1 MNCITFRTHTPL
13 ILKINGTK
21 PILLGIVLAMASMIT
36 HRSFAAGLAP
46 VNLGSAAHFTILA
59 GAAITTTG
67 GGTINGDVGAYPI
80 AGSGIGLPAAQVH
93 GTIYETDATGP
104 AGAVIAPALLLAA
117 KDDLTTAM
125 NDAAGRTPVPAD
137 PDHLNP
143 NGWNT
148 GGLNLTPGIY
158 KFTGTAS
165 ITGADVFLTGG
176 PDDVWIFQIA
186 ADLQVGS
193 MRNIILAGGA
203 QARNVFWQVGTS
215 ANIGTFAVF
224 KGTIMS
230 NQGIV
235 MMTSS
240 TLEGRA
246 LAFTAGITYNGN
258 SGNLPTPEAPIFT
271 GIVRTTTNATVVLST
286 SPYFFVTLQTSP
298 DLSPTNWTMIAT
310 NTPATNIWTFTDT
323 NAMTTVPQRF
333 YRAFITTP

>member
-1 MNCITFRTHTPL
+1 LTPL
-13 ILKINGTK
+13 
-21 PILLGIVLAMASMIT
+21 LLALAIPCQLE
-36 HRSFAAGLAP
+36 AAGPAP
-46 VNLGSAAHFTILA
+46 VNLLSTASFVILS

-67 GGTINGDVGAYPI
+67 GGIINGDVGASPI
-80 AGSGIGLPAAQVH
+80 AGSAIGVTCAQVN
-93 GTIYETDATGP
+93 GTIYAVDASGP
-104 AGAVIAPALLLAA
+104 PCAMIAPALLLAA
-117 KDDLTTAM
+117 KNDLTTAM
-125 NDAAGRTPVPAD
+125 IAAAGRTPVPTD

-143 NGWNT
+143 NGGNI

>member
-1 MNCITFRTHTPL
+1 MNCIAFRTHTPL
-13 ILKINGTK
+13 TLKINGTK
-21 PILLGIVLAMASMIT
+21 PILLGIVLAITFMIS
-36 HRSFAAGLAP
+36 HRTLAAGQAP

-80 AGSGIGLPAAQVH
+80 AGSGIGLTAAQVH
-93 GTIYETDATGP
+93 GTIYAVDATGP
-104 AGAVIAPALLLAA
+104 VGAVIAPALLLAA

-143 NGWNT
+143 NGGNI

-186 ADLQVGS
+186 ADLQMGS

-203 QARNVFWQVGTS
+203 QARNIFWQVGTS
-215 ANIGTFAVF
+215 VNIGTFAVF

-258 SGNLPTPEAPIFT
+258 SGSLPTPEAPIFT
-271 GIVRTTTNATVVLST
+271 SISKTRTNATVVLNT
-286 SPYFFVTLQTSP
+286 SPYYLVTLQTSP
-298 DLSPTNWTMIAT
+298 SLSPTNWTMIAT
-310 NTPATNIWTFTDT
+310 NTSATNIWTFTDT

>member
-143 NGWNT
+143 NGGNI

>member
-1 MNCITFRTHTPL
+1 
-13 ILKINGTK
+13 
-21 PILLGIVLAMASMIT
+21 
-36 HRSFAAGLAP
+36 
-46 VNLGSAAHFTILA
+46 LGSAAHFTILA

-80 AGSGIGLPAAQVH
+80 AGSGIGLTAVQVH

-104 AGAVIAPALLLAA
+104 VGAVIAPALLLAA

-143 NGWNT
+143 NGGNI

-186 ADLQVGS
+186 ADLQMGS

-215 ANIGTFAVF
+215 VNIGTFAVF

-258 SGNLPTPEAPIFT
+258 GGSLPTPKAPIFT
-271 GIVRTTTNATVVLST
+271 SISKTRTNATVVLNT

-298 DLSPTNWTMIAT
+298 SLSPTNWAMIAT

-323 NAMTTVPQRF
+323 NATATVTQRF

>member
-1 MNCITFRTHTPL
+1 ML
-13 ILKINGTK
+13 MGL
-21 PILLGIVLAMASMIT
+21 VLAVALMT
-36 HRSFAAGLAP
+36 PHRTLAAGLAP
-46 VNLGSAAHFTILA
+46 VNLGSAAHFAILA

-80 AGSGIGLPAAQVH
+80 AGSGIGVTAAQVH
-93 GTIYETDATGP
+93 GTIYAVDATGP
-104 AGAVIAPALLLAA
+104 TGAVIAPALLLTA
-117 KDDLTTAM
+117 KNDLTTAM
-125 NDAAGRTPVPAD
+125 NDAAGRTPVPGD

-143 NGWNT
+143 NGGNI
-148 GGLNLTPGIY
+148 GGLNLPPGLY
-158 KFTGTAS
+158 KFTGAAS

-193 MRNIILAGGA
+193 MRNVILAGGA
-203 QARNVFWQVGTS
+203 QARNIFWQVGTS
-215 ANIGTFAVF
+215 VNIGTFAVF

-230 NQGIV
+230 DQGIV

-258 SGNLPTPEAPIFT
+258 GGSLPTPAAPIFT
-271 GIVRTTTNATVVLST
+271 GIVRTTTNATVVLNT
-286 SPYFFVTLQTSP
+286 SPYFLVTLQTSP
-298 DLSPTNWTMIAT
+298 SLSLTNWTMIAT
-310 NTPATNIWTFTDT
+310 NNPATNIWTFTDT
-323 NAMTTVPQRF
+323 NAMVTVTQRF